1 MYMLDMFCED
11 ICILTKPINVH
22 KFMKAISVL
31 LYREAAKAA
40 QKEYERMNEGVAS
53 SAYQPTTTSFTY
65 NPEGIPG
72 TTVSESLKYTEPFDE
87 KQF

>member
-1 MYMLDMFCED
+1 
-11 ICILTKPINVH
+11 
-22 KFMKAISVL
+22 MKAISVL
-31 LYREAAKAA
+31 LYREATKAA
-40 QKEYERMNEGVAS
+40 ERQYERMNEGTAP

-72 TTVSESLKYTEPFDE
+72 TTASESLKYTEPFDE